1 MVELGESHTWSVI
14 NPLLRCL
21 VKNRT
26 QASEYQMIWNRSTKR
41 MLFRCFLYLH
51 VRYSDLHCIRLLYI
65 LKNYFKTTS
74 NLILK
79 KSSNVNLSSEQCL
92 GHAHIGLRV
101 EVRPVPNEVSRLVDE
116 HLDKVVV
123 VLHRGGS
130 LHHFLGDRDL
140 EQLAV
145 FTSWWYQDPKDKN
158 QIIQSRLHYI
168 QTMDS

>member
-1 MVELGESHTWSVI
+1 MF
-14 NPLLRCL
+14 PLFTSP
-21 VKNRT
+21 VF
-26 QASEYQMIWNRSTKR
+26 RSP
-41 MLFRCFLYLH
+41 LYKTLIH
-51 VRYSDLHCIRLLYI
+51 IKEH
-65 LKNYFKTTS
+65 FKTTS

-92 GHAHIGLRV
+92 GHAHIRLRV
-101 EVRPVPNEVSRLVDE
+101 EVRPVPNEVGRLVDE

-158 QIIQSRLHYI
+158 QIIQSRLLYI
-168 QTMDS
+168 QTMDSDDRRNLNNIRIKWYETIYAIVL